1 MLSEFSDSG
10 WKVGNIDNLLKRIHK
25 TGTIFL
31 SDNQAAAVRYN
42 GGLDPLVVSNFNFY
56 F

>member
-1 MLSEFSDSG
+1 MSYADTEAL
-10 WKVGNIDNLLKRIHK
+10 V
-25 TGTIFL
+25 
-31 SDNQAAAVRYN
+31 AVRYN

>member
-1 MLSEFSDSG
+1 MLTNCLAACVHLTIIVSEIQQDIG
-10 WKVGNIDNLLKRIHK
+10 
-25 TGTIFL
+25 
-31 SDNQAAAVRYN
+31 VRYN

>member
-1 MLSEFSDSG
+1 MIERTEQ
-10 WKVGNIDNLLKRIHK
+10 KVQQKSTHK
-25 TGTIFL
+25 KEKKTTIE
-31 SDNQAAAVRYN
+31 QVVRYN

>member
-1 MLSEFSDSG
+1 MLNIGAELFHKLVSLRLRHRTSG
-10 WKVGNIDNLLKRIHK
+10 TK
-25 TGTIFL
+25 
-31 SDNQAAAVRYN
+31 AVRYN